1 LNNASCG
8 QKIAIPAVCS
18 SAQNVISGSFT
29 LPNKSCDANHWIWIE
44 SDQTRAAG
52 FPAEHTR
59 AMPCAINQP
68 SLTGYPNYSCAMAAK
83 LMPQIQCNGSGN
95 PACFLAAAGANHYRF
110 VGLEIAETATVS
122 NTGNGLVDLSA
133 GADHIIFDRILFHG
147 QAMNCPRSGS
157 IYTCSSND
165 TKNGIQLSNSTRV
178 AVINSWGYDFLC
190 PQGGCTDSHAAGGGN
205 GNGLDGIL
213 QVL

>member
-1 LNNASCG
+1 
-8 QKIAIPAVCS
+8 
-18 SAQNVISGSFT
+18 
-29 LPNKSCDANHWIWIE
+29 
-44 SDQTRAAG
+44 
-52 FPAEHTR
+52 
-59 AMPCAINQP
+59 
-68 SLTGYPNYSCAMAAK
+68 MAAK

-110 VGLEIAETATVS
+110 VGLEIAEPATVS

-213 QVL
+213 QIL